1 MPLQWRNQIW
11 QSLEE
16 GAGKR
21 GSECAPGFD
30 VLSTGQGHTGQ
41 DEDCKDREQLSVPLV
56 ATTNFMVTRC
66 YNPVQHASP
75 IIEKR

>member
-21 GSECAPGFD
+21 CSECGVSLHPLGTWRWGGVREGRFGEGRGRVREGF
-30 VLSTGQGHTGQ
+30 GEEGCGG
-41 DEDCKDREQLSVPLV
+41 
-56 ATTNFMVTRC
+56 
-66 YNPVQHASP
+66 
-75 IIEKR
+75 

>member
-21 GSECAPGFD
+21 CSESAPGLD
-30 VLSTGQGHTGQ
+30 VLSTGHGHTGQ
-41 DEDCKDREQLSVPLV
+41 DEDCKDRKQLFVPLV
-56 ATTNFMVTRC
+56 ATTNFTVTRC
-66 YNPVQHASP
+66 YNPVPVFNMRVQ
-75 IIEKR
+75 